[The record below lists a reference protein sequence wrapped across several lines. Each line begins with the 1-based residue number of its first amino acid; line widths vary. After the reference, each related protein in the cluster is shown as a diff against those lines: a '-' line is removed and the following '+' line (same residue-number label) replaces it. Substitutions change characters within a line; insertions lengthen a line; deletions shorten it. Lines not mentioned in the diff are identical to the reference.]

1 MQFDKDIFISYAH
14 IDDESLIA
22 DKKGWVTEFQR
33 ALEIRLAQLMGVKPI
48 IWRDPALTGNH
59 IFDREIVEQF
69 SKVAI
74 MISILTPRYIK
85 SDWCIKEVTEFHQ
98 VCEQNIGFVVKNK
111 ARVFKVVKTPVN
123 YDLHPDIIRNIL
135 GYEFYG
141 TDPNTN
147 RVKEFSP
154 IFSHTEK
161 GYWEKLD
168 DLANDICVF
177 LEELKATNSPTQRA
191 AAITGHAIGNKKV
204 KNIFLSESS
213 YDTRDLRDSLKRE
226 LQDHGYNIL
235 PYGQLSLVAPEL
247 KVNLNEFMQQA
258 QLSIHLIG
266 NSYGVV
272 PEGTEKSI
280 VEIQNEIGA
289 KNSMSNNLPRLIWIP
304 ENNDPTDERQKRFIA
319 ELTNGNRDVIAG
331 ADVVKGAIED
341 FKSVVHDKLRS
352 MELEAEPSKPRQE
365 VAEEITSK
373 MVYLICDMEDLEM
386 TRPLEDFLFDNGVE
400 VVLPIFEGDETQIRE
415 DHIENLKN
423 CKGVIIFYGN
433 GSDLWLRTKMRDFM
447 KINGYGRTTPIAY
460 KGVYVSAPSS
470 PNKLRFR
477 TLEAEVIN
485 GIDGLPV
492 NELKNLLLKL

>member
-1 MQFDKDIFISYAH
+1 
-14 IDDESLIA
+14 
-22 DKKGWVTEFQR
+22 
-33 ALEIRLAQLMGVKPI
+33 
-48 IWRDPALTGNH
+48 
-59 IFDREIVEQF
+59 
-69 SKVAI
+69 

-85 SDWCIKEVTEFHQ
+85 SEWCIKEVTEFHQ
-98 VCEQNIGFVVKNK
+98 VCQQNLGFVVKNK
-111 ARVFKVVKTPVN
+111 ARVFKVIKTPVN
-123 YDLHPDIIRNIL
+123 TELHPDVIKNIL

-177 LEELKATNSPTQRA
+177 LEELKATTLPSGNAMPVNAPSIKASPAQQA
-191 AAITGHAIGNKKV
+191 GNNNRKV
-204 KNIFLSESS
+204 KNIFLAESS

-226 LQDHGYNIL
+226 LQDHGYTIL
-235 PYGQLSLVAPEL
+235 PYGQLSLVANEL
-247 KVNLNEFMQQA
+247 KANVSEFMQQS
-258 QLSIHLIG
+258 QLAIHLIG
-266 NSYGVV
+266 NGYGVV

-289 KNSMSNNLPRLIWIP
+289 SNSLSGDMPRLIWIP
-304 ENNDPTDERQKRFIA
+304 ENNDPSDERQKRFIQ
-319 ELTNGNRDVIAG
+319 ELANGKREAIAG

-341 FKSVVHDKLRS
+341 FKSVVHDKLKS
-352 MELEAEPSKPRQE
+352 MEQVNEPEVKKQEA
-365 VAEEITSK
+365 VAEEEMTSK
-373 MVYLICDMEDLEM
+373 MVYLICDMEDME
-386 TRPLEDFLFDNGVE
+386 TIRPLEDFLFENGVE

-433 GSDLWLRTKMRDFM
+433 GSELWLRTKMRDFM
-447 KINGYGRTTPIAY
+447 KINGYGRTTPLSF
-460 KGVYVSAPSS
+460 KGVYISGPAS
-470 PNKLRFR
+470 PTKQRFR

-485 GIDGLPV
+485 GIEGLPM